1 VRVLAADTMK
11 AFLAL
16 AVLIGSVACT
26 SNCDNAGV
34 TVDGQ
39 GNIVVRGENGFISPN
54 SAILRNVSIWPQPP
68 SEEQSFAFAQGYTL
82 TRDGAMYVLE
92 NTAQHPNLVYRI
104 NLATGESSTIGETAN
119 DASEPAGSA
128 RSHETWIAANDRYVY
143 SVDQADATISRAG
156 LSGDRPALAPFIQG
170 PKTQLRSPIAVAVD
184 SQGRVCVLDS
194 QTLFLLCYG
203 ANQSGNVAPSRAVD
217 LKRLL
222 GYALVWG
229 VVFDRSGR
237 LVVSGSSDSNGVAGF
252 SIAVVDLTTSAP
264 HVVRTMSGPNTKLS
278 QPELAVD
285 ALGDIL
291 VLQPDSPA
299 FRSNSEILAFG
310 PQQRGNVAPQWIRDP
325 ATSLTHAFRIAVDN
339 ATHEVAI
346 LGSDGVALFSGAAA
360 QPPTQWPVEV
370 RLPIRGWSLAFGGDS
385 LIVAGEFGGLEKH
398 AVKNPQRAQPH
409 HAELQLD
416 EPLNLHDPGFIA
428 TDQNGNVYAAST
440 SGVITSFPKDF
451 GGSAGWKAISFATT
465 FGRNM
470 NAFAPD
476 SAGYWYLSSASNNAI
491 LTIDAT
497 GEQSTISG
505 AKTGLNAPLGLAV
518 SRDGSLFVANASAN
532 DILIFARGSSGD
544 VAPIGRIAG
553 PATELVAPQALA
565 IDATGK
571 LYVFD
576 GPRVESGFGAAH
588 YVRVYDVTARGNAAP
603 LQSYPVQTKC
613 WANTV

>member
-1 VRVLAADTMK
+1 MKVL
-11 AFLAL
+11 LAL

-39 GNIVVRGENGFISPN
+39 GSIVVRGENGFISPN
-54 SAILRNVSIWPQPP
+54 SAILRNVTAWPQPP
-68 SEEQSFAFAQGYTL
+68 SEEQNFAFAQGYTL
-82 TRDGAMYVLE
+82 TRDGAMYVLA

-104 NLATGESSTIGETAN
+104 NLATGESSTIGETAY

-128 RSHETWIAANDRYVY
+128 RSRETWITANDRYVY
-143 SVDQADATISRAG
+143 SVAQSYATISRAG
-156 LSGDRPALAPFIQG
+156 LSGDQPRLAPFIRG
-170 PKTQLRSPIAVAVD
+170 SKTQLRSPIAIAVD
-184 SQGRVCVLDS
+184 AKGRLCALDS
-194 QTLFLLCYG
+194 QTLFLLCYSP
-203 ANQSGNVAPSRAVD
+203 NQSGNAAPSRAVD
-217 LKRLL
+217 LRKLL
-222 GYALVWG
+222 GYALVWA

-237 LVVSGSSDSNGVAGF
+237 LVVSGSSDSNGIGGF
-252 SIAVVDLTTSAP
+252 SIAVVDVTTSAP
-264 HVVRTMSGPNTKLS
+264 HVVRTISGPNTKLS

-339 ATHEVAI
+339 TTHDVAM
-346 LGSDGVALFSGAAA
+346 LGSDGVALFPSAAA
-360 QPPTQWPVEV
+360 RPPTQWPAEI
-370 RLPIRGWSLAFGGDS
+370 RLPMRGWSLAFGGDS
-385 LIVAGEFGGLEKH
+385 LIVAGEFGDLEKH
-398 AVKNPQRAQPH
+398 VVKSLQRAQPH
-409 HAELQLD
+409 HAELQRD
-416 EPLNLHDPGFIA
+416 EPLSLHDPRFIA

-440 SGVITSFPKDF
+440 SGVITSFPKDSR
-451 GGSAGWKAISFATT
+451 GSAGWKAISFATP

-491 LTIDAT
+491 LAIDAA

-505 AKTGLNAPLGLAV
+505 AKTGLNGPLGLAV

-565 IDATGK
+565 IDTAGK

-576 GPRVESGFGAAH
+576 GPQVESGFGAAH
-588 YVRVYDVTARGNAAP
+588 YVRIYDSTARGNASP
-603 LQSYPVQTKC
+603 LQSYSVQTKC
-613 WANTV
+613 WANAV